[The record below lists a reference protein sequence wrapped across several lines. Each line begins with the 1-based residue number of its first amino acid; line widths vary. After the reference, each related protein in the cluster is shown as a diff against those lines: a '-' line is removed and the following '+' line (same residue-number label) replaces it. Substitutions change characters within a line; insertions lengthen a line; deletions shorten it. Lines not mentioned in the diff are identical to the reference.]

1 MLLTSAA
8 LAPPRAMPTMKYL
21 FFDCDDCLYQNGWK
35 TADKITAKIAA
46 YCSDELGVDKRRAY
60 ELYKAHG
67 TCLKGLLVECLMPRD
82 MIDEFLE
89 TVHDIDYDDVE
100 RDDAL
105 RDIVE
110 HCGEQRHR
118 YVFTASVAEHAE
130 RCLKK
135 IGIPLDAFYNIVDTR
150 TCRLE
155 TKHSWQA
162 FDCAMVAA
170 GTADHAE
177 CVLFDDSVKNIRMA
191 KELGWTTVLV
201 GLTARDTGDRI
212 ACAEADYHVASLH
225 DIPAVLPG
233 LFPPGYEP
241 PPRPVKPTPYPRLA
255 G

>member
-1 MLLTSAA
+1 
-8 LAPPRAMPTMKYL
+8 MPTMKYL

-67 TCLKGLLVECLMPRD
+67 TCLKGLL
-82 MIDEFLE
+82 
-89 TVHDIDYDDVE
+89 

-135 IGIPLDAFYNIVDTR
+135 IGIPLDAFYNVVDTR

-233 LFPPGYEP
+233 LFPPGYKP